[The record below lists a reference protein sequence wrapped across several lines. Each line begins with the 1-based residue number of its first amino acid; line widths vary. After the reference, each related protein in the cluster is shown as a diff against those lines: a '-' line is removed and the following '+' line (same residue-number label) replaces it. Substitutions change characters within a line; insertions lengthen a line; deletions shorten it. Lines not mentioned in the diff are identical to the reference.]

1 MVTEKCVGKELG
13 GCDVCKNGRAVLTDR
28 KGVRFPVQRT
38 FEHRSI
44 IFNSV
49 PFYMADKMDI
59 LTKNGLSMQFFV
71 FSTETEREATAVI
84 ESYKRKTPPKN
95 PTGVKRI
102 K

>member
-1 MVTEKCVGKELG
+1 
-13 GCDVCKNGRAVLTDR
+13 
-28 KGVRFPVQRT
+28 
-38 FEHRSI
+38 
-44 IFNSV
+44 
-49 PFYMADKMDI
+49 MADKMDI
-59 LTKNGLSMQFFV
+59 LTKNGLTMQFFV